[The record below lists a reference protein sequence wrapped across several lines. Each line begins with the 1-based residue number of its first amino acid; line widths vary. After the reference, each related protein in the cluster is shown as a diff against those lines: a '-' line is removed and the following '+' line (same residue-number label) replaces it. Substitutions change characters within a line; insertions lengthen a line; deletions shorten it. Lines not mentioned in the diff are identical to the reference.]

1 MKNNVQNTADLI
13 GRQALLTTFVEEVV
27 RSSPNMAATILMNI
41 KELSNEHHPLV
52 TQAFTMDHFENH
64 DMAGNVIK
72 NALHGFDMELAKM
85 LKLTVENLKI

>member
-1 MKNNVQNTADLI
+1 MKNNKENTADLI

-27 RSSPNMAATILMNI
+27 RSSPNMAASILMNI

-52 TQAFTMDHFENH
+52 SQAFTIDHFENH
-64 DMAGNVIK
+64 NMAGNVIK
-72 NALHGFDMELAKM
+72 NALHGFDMELARM

>member
-1 MKNNVQNTADLI
+1 MKNNKDNTADLI

-27 RSSPNMAATILMNI
+27 RSSPNMAASILMNI

-52 TQAFTMDHFENH
+52 SQAFTIDHFENH
-64 DMAGNVIK
+64 NMAGNVIK
-72 NALHGFDMELAKM
+72 NALHGFDMELARM

>member
-1 MKNNVQNTADLI
+1 MKNTEVTTADLI

-27 RSSPNMAATILMNI
+27 RSSPDIAASILMNI
-41 KELSNEHHPLV
+41 KQLTNEHHPLV

-64 DMAGNVIK
+64 DMAGNIIK
-72 NALHGFDMELAKM
+72 NALHGFDMELARM